1 MYEELT
7 CFKAYD
13 IRGEIDINI
22 NEEIAYRVG
31 RSVAQHFNSK
41 SIVVGF
47 DARKTSPDFAKAVGQ
62 GIMDAG
68 SDLIDIGLAGT
79 EEMYWA
85 VSNFSASAG
94 IMVTASHNPINY
106 NGMKIVKSG
115 SRPLDDNED
124 FKAIKNLAET
134 EKWTKTDNKGSHLD
148 YSDEARSD
156 YVTKVMSFV
165 NRNELKPLKIVI
177 NSGNGAAGPTFDAI
191 EKKLNTNYPKIEFVR
206 VDHIPDSTFPNGIPN
221 PLLLENHHKTADIVK
236 NAGADFGVAFDGDF
250 DRCFFFDET
259 GKFVPGEYLVGLL
272 ASIFLEKEQGATIVH
287 DPRVIWNTQD
297 IVSQKG
303 GKAEQSKTG
312 HAFIKQTMRKHEAVY
327 GGEMSAHH
335 YFRDF
340 AYCDSGM
347 IPWLLVAELVSIKNQ
362 SLGDLVKDRVSSFPS
377 SGEINFKVKDADS
390 SITSVLENYRTQ
402 AKTLDEM
409 DGFSLTIDD
418 WRFNLRKSN
427 TEPLVRLN
435 VESKGTSI
443 NLDEQV
449 KKISKSIKISLIIS
463 RCYQKNNQKQFWI
476 RNQYFYMFLFGKNN
490 CFF

>member
-47 DARKTSPDFAKAVGQ
+47 DARKTSPAFAKAVGQ

-68 SDLIDIGLAGT
+68 SNLIDIGLAGT

-115 SRPLDDNED
+115 SRPLDDYED
-124 FKAIKNLAET
+124 FKVIKNLAET

-206 VDHIPDSTFPNGIPN
+206 VDHTPNSTFPNGIPN
-221 PLLLENHHKTADIVK
+221 PLLPENHHKTADIVK
-236 NAGADFGVAFDGDF
+236 NVGADFGVAFDGDF

-443 NLDEQV
+443 NLNEQV
-449 KKISKSIKISLIIS
+449 KKISKLLK
-463 RCYQKNNQKQFWI
+463 
-476 RNQYFYMFLFGKNN
+476 
-490 CFF
+490 

>member
-22 NEEIAYRVG
+22 NEAIAYRVG

-47 DARKTSPDFAKAVGQ
+47 DARETSPAFAKAVGQ

-68 SDLIDIGLAGT
+68 SNLIDIGLAGT

-94 IMVTASHNPINY
+94 IVVTASHNPINY

-148 YSDEARSD
+148 YSDQARSD

-206 VDHIPDSTFPNGIPN
+206 VDHTPNSTFPNGIPN
-221 PLLLENHHKTADIVK
+221 PLLPENHHKTADIVK
-236 NAGADFGVAFDGDF
+236 NVGADFGVAFDGDF

-259 GKFVPGEYLVGLL
+259 GKFVLGEYLVGLL

-377 SGEINFKVKDADS
+377 SGEINFKVKDADN
-390 SITSVLENYRTQ
+390 SISSVLENYQSQ
-402 AKTLDEM
+402 AKTLDKT
-409 DGFSLTIDD
+409 DGFSLIIDD

-435 VESKGTSI
+435 IESKGTSI
-443 NLDEQV
+443 NLDDQV
-449 KKISKSIKISLIIS
+449 KKISKLLISAS
-463 RCYQKNNQKQFWI
+463 
-476 RNQYFYMFLFGKNN
+476 
-490 CFF
+490 

>member
-47 DARKTSPDFAKAVGQ
+47 DARETSPAFAKAVGQ

-68 SDLIDIGLAGT
+68 SNLIDIGLAGT

-94 IMVTASHNPINY
+94 IVVTASHNPINY

-148 YSDEARSD
+148 YSDQARSD

-221 PLLLENHHKTADIVK
+221 PLLPENHHKTADIVK
-236 NAGADFGVAFDGDF
+236 NVGADFGVAFDGDF

-272 ASIFLEKEQGATIVH
+272 ATIFLEKEQGATIVH

-347 IPWLLVAELVSIKNQ
+347 IPWLLVAELVSKKNQ
-362 SLGDLVKDRVSSFPS
+362 SLGDLVKNRVSSFPS

-402 AKTLDEM
+402 AKTLDKM

-435 VESKGTSI
+435 VESKGASI

-449 KKISKSIKISLIIS
+449 KKISKLLK
-463 RCYQKNNQKQFWI
+463 
-476 RNQYFYMFLFGKNN
+476 
-490 CFF
+490 

>member
-22 NEEIAYRVG
+22 NEAIAYRVG

-47 DARKTSPDFAKAVGQ
+47 DARETSPAFAKAVGQ

-68 SDLIDIGLAGT
+68 SNLIDIGLAGT

-94 IMVTASHNPINY
+94 IVVTASHNPINY

-115 SRPLDDNED
+115 SRPLDNYED
-124 FKAIKNLAET
+124 FKVIKNLAET

-177 NSGNGAAGPTFDAI
+177 NSGNGAAGPTFDVI

-206 VDHIPDSTFPNGIPN
+206 VDHTPNSTFPNGIPN
-221 PLLLENHHKTADIVK
+221 PLLPENHHKTADIVK
-236 NAGADFGVAFDGDF
+236 NVGADFGVAFDGDF

-390 SITSVLENYRTQ
+390 SIASVLENYRTQ
-402 AKTLDEM
+402 AKTLDKM

-435 VESKGTSI
+435 VESKGASI

-449 KKISKSIKISLIIS
+449 KKISKLLK
-463 RCYQKNNQKQFWI
+463 
-476 RNQYFYMFLFGKNN
+476 
-490 CFF
+490 